1 MELEN
6 FLYVIKFLM
15 KKCVDVEK
23 LKFINIVL
31 DHLLNVNELYIKI
44 VIVVFN
50 IKKNVMRKIFLFVN
64 EK

>member
-1 MELEN
+1 
-6 FLYVIKFLM
+6 M

-64 EK
+64 EKW